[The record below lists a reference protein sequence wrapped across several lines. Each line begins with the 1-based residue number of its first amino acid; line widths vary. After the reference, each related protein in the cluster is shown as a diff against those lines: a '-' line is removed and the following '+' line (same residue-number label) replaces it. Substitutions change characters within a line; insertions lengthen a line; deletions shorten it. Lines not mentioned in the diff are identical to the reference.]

1 MNLKSILVAGPLL
14 AVLFSV
20 SACHQNTSGTSTAGV
35 DSAANHALASLFH
48 NYFERS
54 LKLHPLD
61 ASFVG
66 DKRYNDQ
73 LANDQTE
80 AYRNSMQEFYA
91 AYRDSVSAIDR
102 SRLSGENR
110 ISYDVFLYNLKMELE
125 GLSLHTWMMPF
136 SQNGG
141 LPLSFGV
148 LCTGASYVSFK
159 NKKDYYDWLSRIRLF
174 TVWCDSA
181 IANFREGMKAGVVLP
196 KALVVKMIPQME
208 SMVVKDPEKSP
219 FFKPVRN
226 LPDSISA
233 ADSLQIARDYK
244 KAILTEVV
252 PTYRKL
258 ADFLKNDYLPRAR
271 TSSGI
276 SAVPGGKEI
285 YDYQVR
291 YFTTLD
297 ETPAEVYQ
305 VGLDQV
311 NKIGEAIDSV
321 KDAIGFRG
329 DRKSLLQY
337 LRTDRKFFPFKT
349 PDQVLDSFRA
359 IYNEIKPR
367 VKSLYGRFPR
377 APFVIKRVPKFLEQA
392 SGVPYYD
399 AGSPDGSKPGTFYV
413 PIPDATRYN
422 ATSMDCAFLHEAI
435 PGHHYQL
442 SLQMEDTSLPRFR
455 RFNYYGAYVE
465 GYALYAESLG
475 KELGLYHDPYQYLGY
490 LSWQMMRAVRLVVDV
505 AIHTGK
511 MNREEAIAYVMDH
524 VPLDRHIV
532 TAEIERYMAW
542 PGQALS
548 YMTGKLEIM
557 ALRHQCQ
564 KELGDRFSLS
574 AFHDELLQ
582 GGSLPLKILDQK
594 MDAWARGLAAQQ

>member
-14 AVLFSV
+14 AALFCV
-20 SACHQNTSGTSTAGV
+20 SACHQNTSKTSAAGV
-35 DSAANHALASLFH
+35 DSATNRALAALFH
-48 NYFERS
+48 NYFETY
-54 LKLHPLD
+54 LKTHPLD
-61 ASFVG
+61 ASFAG
-66 DKRYNDQ
+66 DNRYNDQ
-73 LANDQTE
+73 LANDQTA
-80 AYRNSMQEFYA
+80 AYRNSMREFYA

-102 SRLSGENR
+102 SRLSGGNK
-110 ISYDVFLYNLKMELE
+110 ISYDVFLYNMKMKLE
-125 GLSLHTWMMPF
+125 GLSLNAWMMPF

-141 LPLSFGV
+141 LPLNFGV
-148 LCTGASYVSFK
+148 LCTGVSYVSFK

-233 ADSLQIARDYK
+233 ADSLQIARDYT

-258 ADFLKNDYLPRAR
+258 AEFLKHEYLPRAR

-276 SAVPGGKEI
+276 SAIPGGKET
-285 YDYQVR
+285 YDYDVR
-291 YFTTLD
+291 RFTTLD
-297 ETPAEVYQ
+297 ETPAEAYQ
-305 VGLDQV
+305 IGLEQV
-311 NKIGEAIDSV
+311 KEIGEAMDSV
-321 KDAIGFRG
+321 KDAIGFKG
-329 DRKSLLQY
+329 DRKALLQY

-349 PDQVLDSFRA
+349 PEQVLDSFRG
-359 IYNEIKPR
+359 IYNVIKPE
-367 VKSLYGRFPR
+367 VKKLYGRFPR
-377 APFVIKRVPKFLEQA
+377 AAFVIKRVPKFLEQA
-392 SGVPYYD
+392 CGVPYYD
-399 AGSPDGSKPGTFYV
+399 AGSPDGKKPGTFYV

-422 ATSMDCAFLHEAI
+422 ATSMDNEFLHEAI

-442 SLQMEDTSLPRFR
+442 SLQLEDTSLPSFR

-475 KELGLYHDPYQYLGY
+475 KELGLYRNPYQYLGY
-490 LSWQMMRAVRLVVDV
+490 LGWQMMRAVRLVVDV

-511 MNREEAIAYVMDH
+511 MSREQAIGYVMEH
-524 VPLDRHIV
+524 VPMNAHV
-532 TAEIERYMAW
+532 ATAEIERYMAW

-557 ALRHQCQ
+557 ALRHRCE
-564 KELGDRFSLS
+564 KELGSRFSLS
-574 AFHDELLQ
+574 AFHDELLS
-582 GGSLPLKILDQK
+582 GGALPLKILDQK
-594 MDAWARGLAAQQ
+594 MDAWAQGLVRQQ